1 MGFLFTILYC
11 QSNILTFHVFMRSNH
26 MFDKCEV
33 VKEDLVEMMVRP
45 GEVHCQHVEDTRICL
60 SIIETIPSCVL
71 KIYKVTNVLTGSW
84 RFDLKKQQ
92 SGENSRYIVNIY
104 WLLVHV
110 LNIDHILFDKWFTY
124 SLFCFVGYHIRNHT
138 QVRNKW
144 AESFLSW

>member
-1 MGFLFTILYC
+1 
-11 QSNILTFHVFMRSNH
+11 

-92 SGENSRYIVNIY
+92 SGENRLSLLYIAY
-104 WLLVHV
+104 WYMCQLL
-110 LNIDHILFDKWFTY
+110 IIF
-124 SLFCFVGYHIRNHT
+124 
-138 QVRNKW
+138 
-144 AESFLSW
+144 